1 MNQHRPFKYDSVR
14 LQTPSTEIRL
24 LDLYPSQ
31 HESWQNEVNTAV
43 ASDWQSRLICRLY
56 TTKIEKPACYTA
68 LSYVWGAGRKSRSI
82 WVTNLSSDGGEASI
96 PITESLNTALL
107 SLSHTDKIT
116 TLWIDQ
122 ICINQADE
130 DEKGEQVA
138 MMGNI
143 YSAANQVLVWLGPAE
158 NGSDQL
164 MDAWQ
169 DIGQGARDFGLDSY
183 KTSQGYYVIS
193 AMMRNETPTDKATMH
208 LQDLLA
214 HTVDVFAPLLKEL
227 ALKAWFDRPY
237 FSRAW
242 IVQEFCLC
250 ADTVFVCGTK
260 AVAVDLVGFAV
271 TMLHAVMGNMP
282 EGNYTKLQPP
292 EMPLERL
299 EELSDGRATRLFVCR
314 SRHQK
319 YADDELHVLLR
330 KLFVGHDTRATEHRD
345 RVFALLGLAV
355 DAQKLG
361 IKPDYNYIEGSTE
374 RILTQTAR
382 VMIEKAGR
390 VDILCYSQ
398 FPKVPELAKLES
410 WVPDWRS
417 NLLPSFYTIHERS
430 EDHLFAASGQES
442 VVETTQSLE
451 DDASI
456 LGLRGYTV
464 DTIERVADGDAWL
477 DLSWDHVRYLGFFAQ
492 VDILWQDSLKKDF
505 KIFGDSTDSRKQEAR
520 WRVPIGDIYLTWEG
534 DQHRASSDAAKFHS
548 HLLRELNMF
557 DEMTRSA
564 TEENGEGLQDTD
576 WDDGSQTEEIKHNYR
591 QSMKKMQGK
600 RPFLTRLGYLGWGPA
615 EGQPGDVVVI
625 FCGGRIPFVLRPVD
639 NKDEEEMFSFVGEA
653 YCDGIMD
660 GEATVGQKQ
669 TFWLT

>member
-1 MNQHRPFKYDSVR
+1 MNQHRFFKYESVK
-14 LQTPSTEIRL
+14 LQTASTEIRL
-24 LDLYPSQ
+24 LNLYPSQ
-31 HESWQNEVNTAV
+31 HESLQSQFNRGE
-43 ASDWQSRLICRLY
+43 ASDRQSRLACRLY
-56 TTKIEKPACYTA
+56 TTKIEKPGCYTA
-68 LSYVWGAGRKSRSI
+68 LSYVWGEGRKSRSI
-82 WVTNLSSDGGEASI
+82 WVTNPSSDGGEASI

-107 SLSHTDKIT
+107 SLRKTDKIT

-122 ICINQADE
+122 ICINQDDN
-130 DEKGEQVA
+130 DEKGDQVA
-138 MMGNI
+138 MMGSI
-143 YSAANQVLVWLGPAE
+143 YSAADQVLVWIGPAE

-169 DIGQGARDFGLDSY
+169 EIGQGARDFGLESY
-183 KTSQGYYVIS
+183 MTPQRYYVIS
-193 AMMRNETPTDKATMH
+193 AMMRNESPTDEATMH
-208 LQDLLA
+208 FQDLLA
-214 HTVDVFAPLLKEL
+214 RTVDVFAPLLKEL

-260 AVAVDLVGFAV
+260 VVSVELVKLAV
-271 TMLHAVMGNMP
+271 TMIQIVIGNMP
-282 EGNYTKLQPP
+282 RGEYTKLQPP

-299 EELSDGRATRLFVCR
+299 GELSDEPTTRLFACR

-319 YADDELHVLLR
+319 HADDELHVLLR
-330 KLFVGHDTRATEHRD
+330 RLFVDHDTRATEHRD
-345 RVFALLGLAV
+345 RVFSLLGLAV

-361 IKPDYNYIEGSTE
+361 IRPDYSSIEGSTE

-382 VMIEKAGR
+382 AMIEKAGR
-390 VDILCYSQ
+390 VDTLCYSQ
-398 FPKVPELAKLES
+398 FPKLPEMAKLPS

-417 NLLPSFYTIHERS
+417 NLRPSFYTINERS
-430 EDHLFAASGQES
+430 DDHLFAASGQGS
-442 VVETTQSLE
+442 VVETVQSLK

-464 DTIERVADGDAWL
+464 DTIEKVADGDAWL

-492 VDILWQDSLKKDF
+492 VDMLWQESMTKDF
-505 KIFGDSTDSRKQEAR
+505 KIFGDSTESRKEEAR
-520 WRVPIGDIYLTWEG
+520 WRVPIGDIYWTWEG
-534 DQHRASSDAAKFHS
+534 DQNRASSDAAKFRS
-548 HLLRELNMF
+548 QLLAELNMF
-557 DEMTRSA
+557 DEMTRLA
-564 TEENGEGLQDTD
+564 TEERDEELRDTD

-591 QSMKKMQGK
+591 ESMRKMKGK
-600 RPFLTRLGYLGWGPA
+600 RPFLTRLGYLGMVPA

-625 FCGGRIPFVLRPVD
+625 FCGGRIPFVLRPLD

-660 GEATVGQKQ
+660 GEATVGQK
-669 TFWLT
+669 